1 MEKVWVRFGLFPS
14 DLERR
19 RNMPQVKDMVTDGDW
34 WEGEGPDEKRD
45 TIAAVVVIAV
55 AEIS

>member
-1 MEKVWVRFGLFPS
+1 
-14 DLERR
+14 
-19 RNMPQVKDMVTDGDW
+19 MPQAKDMVAE
-34 WEGEGPDEKRD
+34 WEGEGPDEKRN